1 MPLCV
6 TLLVI
11 DDIILLCALPYIKTL
26 RHHYIIC
33 SYMGYC
39 ITVFIAVV
47 PQMIGAMLH
56 LATDVTQYGPH
67 A

>member
-1 MPLCV
+1 MHMPLFV

-11 DDIILLCALPYIKTL
+11 DDIMLLYVLPYIG
-26 RHHYIIC
+26 HYYIIC
-33 SYMGYC
+33 MGYC

-67 A
+67 EGP